1 MALCFFI
8 AIFDKKESL
17 FKTYCNMHF
26 VYFITMLL
34 YVGFTPFNS
43 SEKGKFF
50 LLMLSINSKYIRTF
64 ATVLKQAASRL
75 MKII

>member
-1 MALCFFI
+1 
-8 AIFDKKESL
+8 
-17 FKTYCNMHF
+17 MHF
-26 VYFITMLL
+26 IYFITMFL
-34 YVGFTPFNS
+34 YVWFAPLNS